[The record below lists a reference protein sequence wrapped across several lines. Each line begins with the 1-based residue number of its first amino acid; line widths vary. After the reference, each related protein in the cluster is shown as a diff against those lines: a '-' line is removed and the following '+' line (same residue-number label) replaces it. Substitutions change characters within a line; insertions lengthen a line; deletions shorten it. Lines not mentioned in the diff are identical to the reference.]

1 MISTSESGHRAFGSP
16 VEAESI
22 GRAMLCDS
30 RATESQLLETA
41 AAIRGTSV
49 GGHNR
54 AARMRRVADDLESRA
69 HRRMTLRAVRAA
81 VRDHARRDPYAV
93 PLGDLL
99 EPISPHECGP
109 DCAHLVML
117 RERLD
122 AIGFARG
129 GQLGPNFPEQS
140 RRTVRDAIRDAK
152 VEGRATELDS
162 GYERHRDEIVISVRY
177 AETWLATY
185 AVAPDSRAVCWM
197 D

>member
-1 MISTSESGHRAFGSP
+1 MISTSQSGHRSFGSP
-16 VEAESI
+16 VEAESV
-22 GRAMLCDS
+22 GRAMLDDS

-81 VRDHARRDPYAV
+81 VRDHARKDPYTEPLNVEVGEIVPWQDGIYSLADAV
-93 PLGDLL
+93 RD
-99 EPISPHECGP
+99 
-109 DCAHLVML
+109 
-117 RERLD
+117 RLD
-122 AIGFARG
+122 AISFARG
-129 GQLGPNFPEQS
+129 GQLGRARAEQS
-140 RRTVRDAIRDAK
+140 RRSVRDALRDAK
-152 VEGRATELDS
+152 VEGCAADLDC